1 MIAGEWECPHCHASF
16 IRDSAVSYLDFAR
29 LDQSDMF
36 GIADMRSLAILFN
49 LCPYCTKLAFYAI
62 IKERLGYLPVLVQ
75 QD

>member
-36 GIADMRSLAILFN
+36 GIADMRSLAILFI
-49 LCPYCTKLAFYAI
+49 LCTY
-62 IKERLGYLPVLVQ
+62 
-75 QD
+75 